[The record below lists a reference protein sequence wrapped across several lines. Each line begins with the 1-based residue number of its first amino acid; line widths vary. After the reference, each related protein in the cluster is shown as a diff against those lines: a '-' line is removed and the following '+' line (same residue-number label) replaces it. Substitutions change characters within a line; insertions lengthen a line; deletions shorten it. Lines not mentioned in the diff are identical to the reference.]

1 MYIEYKDNKY
11 NLVDLDYEYLQLII
25 NGINSEKNHLVDKI
39 SNLNTYLFKDSSLSQ
54 KEQFKIQLEYLKDKH
69 NELTEIVLN
78 LKEQLENIPLLNK
91 NPQNTLG
98 DNLT

>member
-39 SNLNTYLFKDSSLSQ
+39 SNLTTYLFKDSSLSQ
-54 KEQFKIQLEYLKDKH
+54 KEQFKIQLEYLKHKH